1 MQRAFRRPVDPKE
14 LDRYVI
20 FWRNIKNDFDRFED
34 GVKEVLI
41 AVLCS
46 PNFIYLYEP
55 EIPELKETEDQ
66 FYLAS
71 QLSYFL
77 WNAPPDQI
85 LTDLA
90 ESGDLYDELSKQIDR
105 LIDNP
110 KITELVNSFTYEW
123 LRLDRHKNMD
133 VDIDDYEDFTR
144 FVKEDMFNE
153 TYQFVQYVLKND
165 MSIMNFIDS
174 DFAMLNQNLAEF
186 YGIEG
191 VIGNKFR
198 PVTLSKN
205 QKRGGLLSQGSFL
218 SGHSDGV
225 QAHPIKRAVWL
236 KEKILGD
243 HPPPP
248 PPNVPELDPETPGF
262 ENLTLKEQLFLHRN
276 KVSCMDCHRKIDPYG
291 VVFENYDAVGRF
303 RLTAKNKPI
312 DVKSK
317 LPDGTEITGIQG
329 IKDYILELKKEN
341 FTKSLVEN
349 LFAYALGRDVG
360 FADEEEINN
369 IVEQVIEDD
378 YRFKTVI
385 EQIVFSPSFYKSEQ
399 SWFNKIAGK

>member
-1 MQRAFRRPVDPKE
+1 
-14 LDRYVI
+14 
-20 FWRNIKNDFDRFED
+20 
-34 GVKEVLI
+34 
-41 AVLCS
+41 
-46 PNFIYLYEP
+46 
-55 EIPELKETEDQ
+55 
-66 FYLAS
+66 
-71 QLSYFL
+71 
-77 WNAPPDQI
+77 
-85 LTDLA
+85 
-90 ESGDLYDELSKQIDR
+90 
-105 LIDNP
+105 
-110 KITELVNSFTYEW
+110 
-123 LRLDRHKNMD
+123 
-133 VDIDDYEDFTR
+133 
-144 FVKEDMFNE
+144 
-153 TYQFVQYVLKND
+153 

-191 VIGNKFR
+191 VRGNKFR

-276 KVSCMDCHRKIDPYG
+276 KVSCMDCHRKIDPFG

-303 RLTAKNKPI
+303 RLTVKNKPI

-317 LPDGTEITGIQG
+317 LPDGTEVIGVQG
-329 IKDYILELKKEN
+329 IKNYILELKKEN

-369 IVEQVIEDD
+369 IVEEVIDDD

-385 EQIVFSPSFYKSEQ
+385 EQIVLSPSFYKKEQ